1 MQVFP
6 RCFFRFI
13 TKHSINKTVSFKEL
27 VFITFLPLLV
37 FYFQSIPEP
46 SLPSQQVPSTEV
58 KSPPLK
64 PPQKLAQLH
73 SLPPEKSS
81 AFVDDN
87 YTEELEQERLAMAS
101 KKKKDK
107 SKKKKQKGPSTS
119 ELAAP
124 LPPPRGMVP
133 LSSLGPPGAPKLGA
147 LDPRGLKPAPWEHG
161 PLGPL
166 RQVPP
171 EPAPPTSPR
180 FGRKG
185 YPYPGE
191 GFDHNENLFERPR
204 SPEPPRSPRDMGGHH
219 LHPSP
224 PDASFRGPIE
234 GGVHERD
241 MAHGSMSQVPLKSM
255 VSEQVIA
262 LLAVFNNLALS
273 FISGL
278 EEGVITNY
286 PLII

>member
-1 MQVFP
+1 M
-6 RCFFRFI
+6 
-13 TKHSINKTVSFKEL
+13 
-27 VFITFLPLLV
+27 
-37 FYFQSIPEP
+37 
-46 SLPSQQVPSTEV
+46 PSTEV
-58 KSPPLK
+58 KCPTPN

-73 SLPPEKSS
+73 SLPPEKTSV
-81 AFVDDN
+81 FVDDN
-87 YTEELEQERLAMAS
+87 YTEELEKEHLAIAS

-107 SKKKKQKGPSTS
+107 SKKKKQKAPSTS
-119 ELAAP
+119 ELVAP

-133 LSSLGPPGAPKLGA
+133 FSSLGPLGAPKLGA
-147 LDPRGLKPAPWEHG
+147 LDPHGLKPAPWEHG
-161 PLGPL
+161 TLGPL

-191 GFDHNENLFERPR
+191 CFDHNENAFERPR
-204 SPEPPRSPRDMGGHH
+204 SPEPPHSPCDMGGYY

-241 MAHGSMSQVPLKSM
+241 MAHGSLSQAPLKSM

-262 LLAVFNNLALS
+262 LHAVFSNLPLAI
-273 FISGL
+273 ISGL
-278 EEGVITNY
+278 EEGVTPNMLLLYNFFITQ
-286 PLII
+286 